1 MSDLRFPQPSV
12 RSEFRKRLR
21 ADLMRE
27 AVLLAEERR
36 ARRASPFALLVLR
49 LRPVAVT
56 AAVALVLI
64 GGSGYAAAGSL
75 PGDPAYGL
83 KRAAEE
89 VELALAAGEEAKV
102 RVLAAHSERRL
113 DELKQ
118 SAVRPE
124 KAPTAS
130 VEYEA
135 AVQRFSA
142 AVSALRTATPG
153 GKREAVEQVV
163 DAARDKHV
171 QVLETLRERLPQN
184 AQEKVDRAIE
194 QHKKNNEDK
203 RDDRP
208 RTTPPGKGA
217 PRKP

>member
-1 MSDLRFPQPSV
+1 MSDARFPRPTV

-27 AVLLAEERR
+27 AVVLAEGRR
-36 ARRASPFALLVLR
+36 AQRTSPLAALFVR
-49 LRPVAVT
+49 LRPAAVT
-56 AAVALVLI
+56 AAVALVLV

-89 VELALAAGEEAKV
+89 VELALAAGDDTKV
-102 RVLAAHSERRL
+102 RVLTTQTERRL
-113 DELKQ
+113 AELQ
-118 SAVRPE
+118 RSASRPD

-130 VEYEA
+130 AEYQA
-135 AVQRFSA
+135 AVQRLGA
-142 AVSALRTATPG
+142 AVSTLRDAPAG
-153 GKREAVEQVV
+153 EKRDAAEQVV
-163 DAARDKHV
+163 EAAREKHV
-171 QVLETLRERLPQN
+171 QVLETLRERLPGG
-184 AQEKVDRAIE
+184 AQEKVDRALE
-194 QHKKNNEDK
+194 QHKANESK

-208 RTTPPGKGA
+208 RTSPPARGT

>member
-12 RSEFRKRLR
+12 RSEFRRRLR

-27 AVLLAEERR
+27 AVVLAEERR
-36 ARRASPFALLVLR
+36 ARRASPFALLFLR
-49 LRPVAVT
+49 LRPIAVT
-56 AAVALVLI
+56 AAVALVLV

-75 PGDPAYGL
+75 PGDPVYGL

-89 VELALAAGEEAKV
+89 VELAFAAGEEAKV
-102 RVLAAHSERRL
+102 RVLATHSERRL
-113 DELKQ
+113 EELKQ

-130 VEYEA
+130 AEYEA

-142 AVSALRTATPG
+142 AVSALRTAAPG
-153 GKREAVEQVV
+153 SKREAVEQVV

-194 QHKKNNEDK
+194 QHKKNEDK